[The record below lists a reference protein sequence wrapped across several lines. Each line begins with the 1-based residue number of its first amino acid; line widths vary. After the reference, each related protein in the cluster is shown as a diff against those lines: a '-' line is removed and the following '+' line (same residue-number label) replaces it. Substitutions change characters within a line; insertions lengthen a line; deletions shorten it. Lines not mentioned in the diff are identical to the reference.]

1 MCIAIFKVSPYN
13 YYLMKS
19 YLTPKQI
26 VRELDKYI
34 VGQENAKKAVAI
46 ALRNR
51 WRRQKVEGDI
61 KEEIFPFNILMI
73 GPTGVGKTEISR
85 RLAQLTGAPFLKV
98 EATKFTEV
106 GYVGRDVESMIRDLV
121 EISVNMVREE
131 KTKEVEQKAEER
143 AEERILDAL
152 VPSFGVP
159 ADHLAETREK
169 FRRML
174 KDGALEEREIEIEVE
189 KKFLPFVEVVS
200 SQGVEAMNLDV
211 PPELEDIF
219 PRKKQK
225 KRMKIKDARKHF
237 FQEEAKKLIN
247 MDEVT
252 HEALK
257 RAQENGIIFVDEI
270 DKIAGGGEIHGPDV
284 SREGVQ
290 RDLLPVVEGTTVVT
304 KYGIVRTDH
313 ILFIAAGAFSR
324 SKPSDLI
331 PELQGRFP
339 IRVELDPLTSHD
351 FKRILVEPENSLVKQ
366 FEALFKA
373 EGFELKFQDSALE
386 LIAHYAH
393 LANQKTEDIGARR
406 LHTIMNLLLEEPLFE
421 LPDIAENPFVI
432 TRGFVEEKL
441 SKVIEDVDLA
451 RYIL

>member
-1 MCIAIFKVSPYN
+1 
-13 YYLMKS
+13 MKD
-19 YLTPKQI
+19 YLTPKEI

-34 VGQENAKKAVAI
+34 VGQEKAKRVVAI

-51 WRRQKVEGDI
+51 WRRKKVEGKL
-61 KEEIFPFNILMI
+61 KEEIFPSNILMI

-85 RLAQLTGAPFLKV
+85 RLAQLTKAPFLKV

-121 EISVNMVREE
+121 EISINMVREE
-131 KTKEVEQKAEER
+131 RTKEVEEKAKEM
-143 AEERILDAL
+143 ADERILDVL
-152 VPSFGVP
+152 VPSSHFP
-159 ADHLAETREK
+159 YNHLAETREK
-169 FRRML
+169 YKRML

-189 KKFLPFVEVVS
+189 KKFLPFIEVVS
-200 SQGVEAMNLDV
+200 SQGVEAMNLDI

-219 PRKKQK
+219 PKKKQK
-225 KRMKIKDARKHF
+225 KRMKIKDARKYF

-247 MDEVT
+247 MDEVIQ
-252 HEALK
+252 EALR
-257 RAQENGIIFVDEI
+257 RAQEDGIIFIDEI
-270 DKIAGGGEIHGPDV
+270 DKIVSKGETFGPDV

-304 KYGIVRTDH
+304 KYGVVKTDH

-324 SKPSDLI
+324 SRPSDLI

-339 IRVELDPLTSHD
+339 IRVELDPLTSSD

-366 FEALFKA
+366 FQALFKS
-373 EGFELKFQDSALE
+373 EGFELIFQDNALD
-386 LIAHYAH
+386 LVAHYAY

-421 LPDIAENPFVI
+421 LPDIEENPFIV
-432 TRGFVEEKL
+432 TKEFVEEKL
-441 SKVIEDVDLA
+441 SKIVEDVELS

>member
-1 MCIAIFKVSPYN
+1 
-13 YYLMKS
+13 MKE
-19 YLTPKQI
+19 YLTPKEI

-34 VGQENAKKAVAI
+34 VGQEKAKRVVAI

-51 WRRQKVEGDI
+51 WRRQKVEGKI
-61 KEEIFPFNILMI
+61 KEEILPFNILMI

-106 GYVGRDVESMIRDLV
+106 GYVGRDVESMVRDLV
-121 EISVNMVREE
+121 EIAVNMVREE
-131 KTKEVEQKAEER
+131 RTKEVEEKAKEM
-143 AEERILDAL
+143 ANERILDVL
-152 VPSFGVP
+152 VPSSGLPF
-159 ADHLAETREK
+159 DHFSETREK
-169 FRRML
+169 MRKML
-174 KDGALEEREIEIEVE
+174 KDGVLEEREIEIEVE
-189 KKFLPFVEVVS
+189 KKFLPFVEVIS
-200 SQGVEAMNLDV
+200 QQGVEAMNLDI

-219 PRKKQK
+219 PKKKQK
-225 KRMKIKDARKHF
+225 KRMKIKDARKYF

-247 MDEVT
+247 MDEVIQ
-252 HEALK
+252 EALR
-257 RAQENGIIFVDEI
+257 RAQENGIIFIDEI
-270 DKIAGGGEIHGPDV
+270 DKIVSKGETFGPDV

-304 KYGIVRTDH
+304 KYGVVKTDH

-324 SKPSDLI
+324 ARPSDLI

-366 FEALFKA
+366 FQALFRA
-373 EGFELKFQDSALE
+373 EGFELKFEEDALE
-386 LIAHYAH
+386 LIAHYAY

-421 LPDIAENPFVI
+421 LPDLEDNPFLV
-432 TRGFVEEKL
+432 TKEFVEEKL
-441 SKVIEDVDLA
+441 SKIVEDVELS

>member
-1 MCIAIFKVSPYN
+1 
-13 YYLMKS
+13 MKD
-19 YLTPKQI
+19 YLTPKEI

-34 VGQENAKKAVAI
+34 VGQEKAKRVVAI

-51 WRRQKVEGDI
+51 WRRKNVEGKL
-61 KEEIFPFNILMI
+61 KEEIFPSNILMI

-85 RLAQLTGAPFLKV
+85 RLAQLTKAPFLKV

-121 EISVNMVREE
+121 EISINMVREE
-131 KTKEVEQKAEER
+131 RTKEVEEKAKEM
-143 AEERILDAL
+143 ADERILDVL
-152 VPSFGVP
+152 VPSSHFP
-159 ADHLAETREK
+159 YNHLAETREK
-169 FRRML
+169 YKRML

-189 KKFLPFVEVVS
+189 KKFLPFIEVVS
-200 SQGVEAMNLDV
+200 SQGVEAMNLDI

-219 PRKKQK
+219 PKKKQK
-225 KRMKIKDARKHF
+225 KRMKIKDARKYF

-247 MDEVT
+247 MDEVIQ
-252 HEALK
+252 EALR
-257 RAQENGIIFVDEI
+257 RAQEDGIIFIDEI
-270 DKIAGGGEIHGPDV
+270 DKIVSKGETFGPDV

-304 KYGIVRTDH
+304 KYGVVKTDH

-324 SKPSDLI
+324 SRPSDLI

-339 IRVELDPLTSHD
+339 IRVELDPLTSSD

-366 FEALFKA
+366 FQALFKS
-373 EGFELKFQDSALE
+373 EGFELIFQDNALD
-386 LIAHYAH
+386 LVAHYAY

-421 LPDIAENPFVI
+421 LPDIEENPFIV
-432 TRGFVEEKL
+432 TKEFVEEKL
-441 SKVIEDVDLA
+441 SKIVEDVELS

>member
-1 MCIAIFKVSPYN
+1 
-13 YYLMKS
+13 MKS